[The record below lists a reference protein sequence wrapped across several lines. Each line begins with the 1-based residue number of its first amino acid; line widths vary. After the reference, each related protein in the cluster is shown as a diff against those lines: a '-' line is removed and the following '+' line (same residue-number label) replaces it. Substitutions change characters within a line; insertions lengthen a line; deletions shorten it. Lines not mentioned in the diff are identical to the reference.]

1 MFNPQSIKMSSHTL
15 LKYSLLSIKIL
26 ASNFPDVMGTYRRLS
41 HTSNL
46 NFLISTFLSTMPD
59 VNDLLVLT
67 IGKCVI
73 KGRVF
78 KWPVKLYVCFFYIF
92 FSKIQ
97 KSWLFTF
104 FSCCTHFLKHWWA
117 TSSVISP
124 GWARELSLS
133 KTVQTW
139 HHHCLWTRLRQPF
152 HQHQQMC
159 YQASLHLITD

>member
-1 MFNPQSIKMSSHTL
+1 MSSHTL

-97 KSWLFTF
+97 KS
-104 FSCCTHFLKHWWA
+104 
-117 TSSVISP
+117 
-124 GWARELSLS
+124 
-133 KTVQTW
+133 
-139 HHHCLWTRLRQPF
+139 
-152 HQHQQMC
+152 
-159 YQASLHLITD
+159 